1 MKPNFKS
8 ASFFSESLMAVE
20 MQKIKV
26 ILKKLIYLGPT
37 ILDLSKTTMYKFHY
51 HYMKPKYPGRI

>member
-8 ASFFSESLMAVE
+8 ASFFSESLMVVE

-37 ILDLSKTTMYKFHY
+37 ILDLSKTTMYKFTT
-51 HYMKPKYPGRI
+51 II